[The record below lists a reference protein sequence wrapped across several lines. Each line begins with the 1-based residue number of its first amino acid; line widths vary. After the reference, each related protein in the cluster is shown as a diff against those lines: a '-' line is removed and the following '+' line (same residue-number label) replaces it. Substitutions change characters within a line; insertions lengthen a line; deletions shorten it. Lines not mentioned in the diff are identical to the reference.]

1 MLQNFESLVL
11 IWLGLGFITFITL
24 LKIPAPYGKFSKTKW
39 GPMIPSQVG
48 WIVMEI
54 ISPLALLY
62 FFLNGNLKTLF
73 LYQYGRFTTL
83 IEVLFIL

>member
-24 LKIPAPYGKFSKTKW
+24 LKIPAPYGKFSKTNW

-62 FFLNGNLKTLF
+62 FFLNGETLPCQCKSSF
-73 LYQYGRFTTL
+73 GAQGP
-83 IEVLFIL
+83 I